1 MDVRQVNKKT
11 LEALIKAG
19 AFDSTGYTRK
29 HLLSMMDSCVDSAA
43 KRAKDVDT
51 GQVSMFDLCAEDSGF
66 SVEIPE
72 PDGDEWDK
80 KMKLAY
86 EKEMLG
92 IYVSDHPLREI
103 ADEVRRASDFSL
115 GTVEVLKDGTTGWF
129 AGMLSSV
136 ALKPT
141 KKGPM
146 MAIVTLEDLDGS
158 IEAVLFPQ
166 TLEKCRDVVKVDA
179 VVRLRAKLEDSDRG
193 KKLIVSEF
201 EPFDGTAFSKPPEKL
216 TIQTDA
222 GVLVNG
228 RREKLVRILLQY
240 PGRDYVELQLL
251 DEDGNTIV
259 ARMPQTVNRE
269 AHGLHAE
276 LIELFGG
283 DSIVEN

>member
-1 MDVRQVNKKT
+1 M
-11 LEALIKAG
+11 
-19 AFDSTGYTRK
+19 
-29 HLLSMMDSCVDSAA
+29 
-43 KRAKDVDT
+43 
-51 GQVSMFDLCAEDSGF
+51 
-66 SVEIPE
+66 
-72 PDGDEWDK
+72 
-80 KMKLAY
+80 
-86 EKEMLG
+86 
-92 IYVSDHPLREI
+92 
-103 ADEVRRASDFSL
+103 
-115 GTVEVLKDGTTGWF
+115 
-129 AGMLSSV
+129 
-136 ALKPT
+136 
-141 KKGPM
+141 
-146 MAIVTLEDLDGS
+146 
-158 IEAVLFPQ
+158 LFPQ

>member
-1 MDVRQVNKKT
+1 
-11 LEALIKAG
+11 
-19 AFDSTGYTRK
+19 
-29 HLLSMMDSCVDSAA
+29 
-43 KRAKDVDT
+43 
-51 GQVSMFDLCAEDSGF
+51 
-66 SVEIPE
+66 
-72 PDGDEWDK
+72 
-80 KMKLAY
+80 MKLAY

-201 EPFDGTAFSKPPEKL
+201 EPFDGSC
-216 TIQTDA
+216 
-222 GVLVNG
+222 VL
-228 RREKLVRILLQY
+228 K
-240 PGRDYVELQLL
+240 
-251 DEDGNTIV
+251 
-259 ARMPQTVNRE
+259 ASRE
-269 AHGLHAE
+269 AHDPDRCGCVGQRPQGEARPDPAAVPRPRLR
-276 LIELFGG
+276 
-283 DSIVEN
+283 

>member
-1 MDVRQVNKKT
+1 
-11 LEALIKAG
+11 
-19 AFDSTGYTRK
+19 
-29 HLLSMMDSCVDSAA
+29 VDSAA
-43 KRAKDVDT
+43 KRARDVDT
-51 GQVSMFDLCAEDSGF
+51 GQVSMFDLCAEESGGF
-66 SVEIPE
+66 SVEIPA

-92 IYVSDHPLREI
+92 IYVSDHPLKEI
-103 ADEVRRASDFSL
+103 ADEIRSAADYSL
-115 GTVEVLKDGTTGWF
+115 GDVEVLKDGTTGWF
-129 AGMLSSV
+129 AGMLSAV

-201 EPFDGTAFSKPPEKL
+201 EPFDGAAFGKAPEKL

-228 RREKLVRILLQY
+228 RREKLVRILQHY

-251 DEDGNTIV
+251 DEEGNTIV

-283 DSIVEN
+283 DAITEN